1 MRGMQTY
8 LTFDGKTREAMT
20 FYQKALGGELNIQTF
35 REAKV
40 DAPKGREDG
49 VVHANIMQNGHAILM
64 ASAAMPGMPFTQG
77 NNFSISVECES
88 VAEEEKL
95 FAALGAGG
103 KVTMPLQDTFWNAHF
118 GMLTDRFGINWMFN
132 AELPK
137 KG

>member
-8 LTFDGKTREAMT
+8 LTFDGQTRDAMT

-35 REAKV
+35 RDAKM
-40 DAPKGREDG
+40 DAPKGSEDR
-49 VVHANIMQNGHAILM
+49 VIHANIMQKGRAILM
-64 ASAAMPGMPFTQG
+64 ASDTMPGMPYTQG

-95 FAALGAGG
+95 FAALSDGG
-103 KVTMPLQDTFWNAHF
+103 KVTMPLQDTFWGAHF
-118 GMLTDRFGINWMFN
+118 GMVTDRFGINWMFN

>member
-1 MRGMQTY
+1 MQTY

-49 VVHANIMQNGHAILM
+49 VVHANIMKNGHAILM
-64 ASAAMPGMPFTQG
+64 ASDAMPGMPCTQG